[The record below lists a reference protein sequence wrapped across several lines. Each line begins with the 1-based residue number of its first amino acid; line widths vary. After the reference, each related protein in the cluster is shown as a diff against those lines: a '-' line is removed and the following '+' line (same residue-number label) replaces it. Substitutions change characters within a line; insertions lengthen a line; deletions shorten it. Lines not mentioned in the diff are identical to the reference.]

1 MNINKN
7 QLKIAIP
14 NKGRLSEKTIELLQ
28 AIGLEFETQ
37 ERSLMSQVTN
47 LPITILYVRA
57 SNIPEYVQD
66 GIVDLGITGLD
77 LVKEQVAN
85 IVILKKLG
93 YGNAELVVAVPEKST
108 IKKISDLKN
117 TNIVTSYPHLT
128 KKYLQTKKIKS
139 NVIEVDGAVEITPF
153 LGLADAITD
162 LTSTGTTLK
171 TNKLIPLD
179 IILKSEAILI
189 TNDKSQQEKTLEINS
204 ILTRIDA
211 VLTAQSKVYIM
222 MNAPEEKLE
231 EIKKITPGL
240 SAPTIMKLTKKGM
253 IAIHSVIDKKES
265 WEVVEKL
272 KKIGASGILIMPINK
287 MLM

>member
-7 QLKIAIP
+7 DLKIVIP
-14 NKGRLSEKTIELLQ
+14 NKGRLSIKTIELLQ
-28 AIGLEFETQ
+28 TIGLEFETQ
-37 ERSLMSQVTN
+37 ERSLMSQVKN

-66 GIVDLGITGLD
+66 GIADLGVTGLD
-77 LVKEQVAN
+77 LAKEQAAN

-93 YGNAELVVAVPEKST
+93 YGNADLVVAVPEKSN
-108 IKKISDLKN
+108 IKKVSDLKN
-117 TNIVTSYPHLT
+117 KNIVTSYPHLT
-128 KKYLQTKKIKS
+128 KKYLQSKKIKS

-179 IILKSEAILI
+179 TILKSEAILI
-189 TNDKSQQEKTLEINS
+189 TNNKSQQEKGSEIDS
-204 ILTRIDA
+204 ILTRLDA
-211 VLTAQSKVYIM
+211 AITAQKKVYIM

-240 SAPTIMKLTKKGM
+240 SSPTIMKLAKEGM
-253 IAIHSVIDKKES
+253 VAIHSVIDKNGS

>member
-7 QLKIAIP
+7 DLKIVIP
-14 NKGRLSEKTIELLQ
+14 NKGRLSIKTIELLQ
-28 AIGLEFETQ
+28 TIGLEFETQ
-37 ERSLMSQVTN
+37 ERSLMSQVKN

-66 GIVDLGITGLD
+66 GIADLGVTGLD
-77 LVKEQVAN
+77 LAKEQAAN
-85 IVILKKLG
+85 IIILKKLG
-93 YGNAELVVAVPEKST
+93 YGNTELVVAVPEKSN
-108 IKKISDLKN
+108 IKKVSDLKN
-117 TNIVTSYPHLT
+117 KNIVTSYPHLT
-128 KKYLQTKKIKS
+128 KKYLQSKKIKS

-179 IILKSEAILI
+179 TILKSEAILI
-189 TNDKSQQEKTLEINS
+189 TNNKSQQKKGPEIDS
-204 ILTRIDA
+204 ILTRLDA
-211 VLTAQSKVYIM
+211 AITAQKKVYIM

-240 SAPTIMKLTKKGM
+240 SSPTIMKLAKKGM
-253 IAIHSVIDKKES
+253 VAIHSVIDKDGS